1 MAEVIAGPG
10 TAGFSRGAARRR
22 SRYTAAAQ
30 GFHWL
35 GALLMLAILP
45 IAWHM
50 TMLSRDDPARDTWYT
65 VHKSLGLTILA
76 LSVLRIVWR
85 VSHAPPAL
93 PRSMARLEVILAE
106 ASHWALYLV
115 LFAMP
120 ISGYL
125 ISAAG
130 GHPVSYFGLFTV
142 PTIVPENPQLAKAAV
157 VVHLLGQWAVYALI
171 VLHIAA
177 TAFHLIVRRDAI
189 LDRMLPE
196 QDGL

>member
-10 TAGFSRGAARRR
+10 SAGYGRSRVARR

-30 GFHWL
+30 GLHWIS
-35 GALLMLAILP
+35 ALLMLAILP
-45 IAWHM
+45 I
-50 TMLSRDDPARDTWYT
+50 
-65 VHKSLGLTILA
+65 LA
-76 LSVLRIVWR
+76 LSVLRVIWR
-85 VSHAPPAL
+85 ASHAPPAL
-93 PRSMARLEVILAE
+93 PSSMARAESVLAT
-106 ASHWALYLV
+106 ASHWALYIV

-130 GHPVSYFGLFTV
+130 GHPVRYFGLFDV
-142 PTIVPENPQLAKAAV
+142 PTVVPADPQLARAGLE
-157 VVHLLGQWAVYALI
+157 VHLLGQWAVYALI

-177 TAFHLIVRRDAI
+177 TAFHVVVRRDGV

-196 QDGL
+196 QDGI